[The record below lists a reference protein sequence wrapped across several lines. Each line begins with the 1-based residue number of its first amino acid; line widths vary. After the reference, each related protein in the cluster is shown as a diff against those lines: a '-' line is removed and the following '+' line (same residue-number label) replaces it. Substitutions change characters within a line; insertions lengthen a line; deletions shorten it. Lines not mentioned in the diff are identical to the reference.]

1 MALYKSTKD
10 GRVLM
15 SDAEEAAL
23 RAEWAANEAQRAQ
36 EPVRKTTAERALDL
50 ERRVIAL
57 EDAVAKLSKK

>member
-23 RAEWAANEAQRAQ
+23 RAEWAANDEQKAQ
-36 EPVRKTTAERALDL
+36 EPVRKTTAERTLDI
-50 ERRVIAL
+50 ERRIIAL

>member
-23 RAEWAANEAQRAQ
+23 RAEWAANDSQKAQ
-36 EPVRKTTAERALDL
+36 EPVRKNPAERLIDI
-50 ERRVIAL
+50 ERRIIAL
-57 EDAVAKLSKK
+57 EDTVDKLNKK

>member
-15 SDAEEAAL
+15 SAAEEAAL

-50 ERRVIAL
+50 ERRIIAL
-57 EDAVAKLSKK
+57 EDTVDKLNKK

>member
-23 RAEWAANEAQRAQ
+23 RAEWAANDEQKAQ
-36 EPVRKTTAERALDL
+36 EPVRKNPAERLIDI
-50 ERRVIAL
+50 ERRIIAL
-57 EDAVAKLSKK
+57 EDAVDKLNKK